1 MQKTKSYEC
10 TTAIGAFAVQ
20 SYVHR
25 RIRPSV
31 GQIKRVATQ
40 VFKVDDMWTPMPW
53 VMAIEVRTSSLK
65 EPPVPGHYE
74 VLTNDLQLHAFK
86 HAWSEAVLAKQ
97 SNVAEWGKAARS
109 IKVRFSFC
117 PDALSAERR
126 KFEADAVLVTAYEE
140 RNLAG
145 FNIIQGLLEVSDV
158 LSSGSKTPSSED
170 IAAFL
175 SKAKMKN
182 MSAKTVS
189 MCLKIS
195 RRFTEKS
202 MVSASACIL
211 FADRKFVCQ
220 HCEAIISELDSVFGP
235 TRHSFG
241 VLSLLDLVCQK
252 TAAKSNAPTALA
264 PDCSECSPGFSSQ
277 FFRTSIAFLTE
288 AEKLLIWVLEDYK
301 HTAMVLKVRI
311 CSCCSPCFPSLASSR
326 RKLTCPSRS

>member
-1 MQKTKSYEC
+1 M
-10 TTAIGAFAVQ
+10 
-20 SYVHR
+20 
-25 RIRPSV
+25 
-31 GQIKRVATQ
+31 
-40 VFKVDDMWTPMPW
+40 FKVDDMWTPMPL
-53 VMAIEVRTSSLK
+53 VTAIEVRTSSLK
-65 EPPVPGHYE
+65 EPPVPGYYE
-74 VLTNDLQLHAFK
+74 VLTSDLQLHAFK
-86 HAWSEAVLAKQ
+86 YAWSEAVLAKQ

-126 KFEADAVLVTAYEE
+126 KFEADSVLVTAYEE

-158 LSSGSKTPSSED
+158 LASGSKTPSSED

-195 RRFTEKS
+195 RRFTEKT

-211 FADRKFVCQ
+211 SADRKFVCQ
-220 HCEAIISELDSVFGP
+220 HHEAIISELDSVFGP

-252 TAAKSNAPTALA
+252 TAAKSNPPTALA
-264 PDCSECSPGFSSQ
+264 PDCSECSPGFS
-277 FFRTSIAFLTE
+277 A
-288 AEKLLIWVLEDYK
+288 LLF
-301 HTAMVLKVRI
+301 
-311 CSCCSPCFPSLASSR
+311 S
-326 RKLTCPSRS
+326 